1 MSKIAG
7 EINAEMMHPK
17 VIHEQRKALFA
28 EMVRKTGSQQSV
40 LDRLLQEIQFLRD
53 HEGCPM
59 DEEVIDILR
68 GKVAELEAE
77 NTLHKSAMDNLAAK
91 LTEAERQRDERVT
104 GFNLTVAAVEAADMI
119 EQLEA
124 ERVLDEQRV
133 ADLMAQVTDIAAER
147 DELKVDAVRYRWLRD
162 NPWDEELTAVIT
174 YHRNALF
181 DSAIDAVIAKG
192 EKHAQA

>member
-53 HEGCPM
+53 HEGGPM

-91 LTEAERQRDERVT
+91 LTEAERQRDQLRAELAT
-104 GFNLTVAAVEAADMI
+104 QPDDSA
-119 EQLEA
+119 LEA
-124 ERVLDEQRV
+124 EGSAVMGWNRAARKLIN
-133 ADLMAQVTDIAAER
+133 VTKQR
-147 DELKVDAVRYRWLRD
+147 DELLAALYKVSATRNIGSAHIIVR
-162 NPWDEELTAVIT
+162 EE
-174 YHRNALF
+174 
-181 DSAIDAVIAKG
+181 IASVKG
-192 EKHAQA
+192 GAA

>member
-40 LDRLLQEIQFLRD
+40 LDRLVQEIQFLRD
-53 HEGCPM
+53 HEGGPM

-77 NTLHKSAMDNLAAK
+77 NTLHKSAMDNLTAK
-91 LTEAERQRDERVT
+91 LTEA
-104 GFNLTVAAVEAADMI
+104 ADRI
-119 EQLEA
+119 EQLES
-124 ERVLDEQRV
+124 D
-133 ADLMAQVTDIAAER
+133 R
-147 DELKVDAVRYRWLRD
+147 DELLACLNLIYSWA
-162 NPWDEELTAVIT
+162 NNWDSEFMNDPDWKNTDYPRIQA
-174 YHRNALF
+174 A
-181 DSAIDAVIAKG
+181 IAKVR
-192 EKHAQA
+192 KPT

>member
-53 HEGCPM
+53 HEGGPM

-91 LTEAERQRDERVT
+91 LTEAERQ
-104 GFNLTVAAVEAADMI
+104 
-119 EQLEA
+119 
-124 ERVLDEQRV
+124 LDE
-133 ADLMAQVTDIAAER
+133 LMACLNLIYSWANNWDSEFMNDPDWINTDYPRFQAA
-147 DELKVDAVRYRWLRD
+147 
-162 NPWDEELTAVIT
+162 
-174 YHRNALF
+174 
-181 DSAIDAVIAKG
+181 IAKVKG
-192 EKHAQA
+192 QP

>member
-68 GKVAELEAE
+68 GNVASL
-77 NTLHKSAMDNLAAK
+77 
-91 LTEAERQRDERVT
+91 ERQRDE
-104 GFNLTVAAVEAADMI
+104 LLA
-119 EQLEA
+119 QLKGA
-124 ERVLDEQRV
+124 RTVLDRLRTSRETSFPSALVRDGAMVRIQEV
-133 ADLMAQVTDIAAER
+133 IESIDAAIVKAAAAAAE
-147 DELKVDAVRYRWLRD
+147 
-162 NPWDEELTAVIT
+162 IG
-174 YHRNALF
+174 
-181 DSAIDAVIAKG
+181 KG
-192 EKHAQA
+192 RK

>member
-53 HEGCPM
+53 HEGGPM

-91 LTEAERQRDERVT
+91 LTEAERQIDE
-104 GFNLTVAAVEAADMI
+104 
-119 EQLEA
+119 
-124 ERVLDEQRV
+124 
-133 ADLMAQVTDIAAER
+133 LMACLNLIYSWANNWDSEFMNDPDWINTDYPRIQAA
-147 DELKVDAVRYRWLRD
+147 
-162 NPWDEELTAVIT
+162 
-174 YHRNALF
+174 
-181 DSAIDAVIAKG
+181 IAKVKG
-192 EKHAQA
+192 QP

>member
-53 HEGCPM
+53 HEGGPM

-91 LTEAERQRDERVT
+91 LTEAERQ
-104 GFNLTVAAVEAADMI
+104 
-119 EQLEA
+119 
-124 ERVLDEQRV
+124 LDE
-133 ADLMAQVTDIAAER
+133 LMACLNLIYSWANNWDSEFMNDPDWINTDYPRIQAA
-147 DELKVDAVRYRWLRD
+147 
-162 NPWDEELTAVIT
+162 
-174 YHRNALF
+174 
-181 DSAIDAVIAKG
+181 IAKVKG
-192 EKHAQA
+192 QP

>member
-7 EINAEMMHPK
+7 EIKAEMMHPK

-53 HEGCPM
+53 HEGGPM

-68 GKVAELEAE
+68 GKVSELEAE
-77 NTLHKSAMDNLAAK
+77 NTMHKSAMDNLAAK

-104 GFNLTVAAVEAADMI
+104 GFNLTVAAVEAADRI

-124 ERVLDEQRV
+124 ALRGMMDAYNDLCDESEPNYRSFKFRQEKWE
-133 ADLMAQVTDIAAER
+133 AA
-147 DELKVDAVRYRWLRD
+147 
-162 NPWDEELTAVIT
+162 
-174 YHRNALF
+174 NAALG
-181 DSAIDAVIAKG
+181 KG
-192 EKHAQA
+192 KP

>member
-53 HEGCPM
+53 HEGGPM

-104 GFNLTVAAVEAADMI
+104 GFNLTVAAVEADDRI
-119 EQLEA
+119 EQIES
-124 ERVLDEQRV
+124 
-133 ADLMAQVTDIAAER
+133 ER
-147 DELKVDAVRYRWLRD
+147 DELLACLNLIYSWA
-162 NPWDEELTAVIT
+162 NNWDSEFMNDPDWKNTDYPRIQA
-174 YHRNALF
+174 A
-181 DSAIDAVIAKG
+181 IAKVS
-192 EKHAQA
+192 KP